1 MKQRQSDDLRDR
13 FRTLDD
19 PPERAAAAAPRTG
32 PYPFPPIAS
41 DEQRWNLPI
50 GHWRVNLTKR
60 PGLWRR
66 FWAWALLGYRW
77 HHYSD

>member
-1 MKQRQSDDLRDR
+1 MKQRLSDDPRDQ

-19 PPERAAAAAPRTG
+19 PPERASEAAPPTG
-32 PYPFPPIAS
+32 PYPFPVIRS
-41 DEQRWNLPI
+41 DQERWKLPV
-50 GHWRVNLTKR
+50 GYWRVDLRKR
-60 PGLWRR
+60 PGLLRR

>member
-1 MKQRQSDDLRDR
+1 MKRSDDLRDR

-19 PPERAAAAAPRTG
+19 PADAVFEAAPPSG
-32 PYPFPPIAS
+32 PYPFPVES
-41 DEQRWNLPI
+41 DQRRWKLPV
-50 GHWRVNLTKR
+50 GYWRVDLAKR